1 MKAPAQKPFRVL
13 YILEV
18 FPEISETFIL
28 FGMLGVRRQGVDVRV
43 VSLTNPKPGAESHQ
57 ESEEF
62 LPVTLYLKNVPL
74 YKQYAALIKILIR
87 NPLKLIRFTSYLY
100 GIEKY
105 VRDTR
110 NRLLQV
116 CYLCVKARQE
126 RIDHIHA
133 HFANLSTS
141 FAMWIHM
148 LTDIPFT
155 FSSHGYDIFYVFPKD
170 MRLKTD
176 LAKKHLTVSR
186 QAAAYIQEKIGNCN
200 GKLVPLY
207 SGIDTDFFSFNPD
220 QNRDNILLHV
230 ARLHP
235 VKGQQYLIRACRL
248 LKDRGLDFKCL
259 IIGEGEER
267 PKLTE
272 LINEL
277 DLKETCLLLG
287 PKTRKEIVLYYQRS
301 KVFILA
307 SVSEGLGNV
316 NKEAL
321 ACGLPVVAPR
331 VGGVPEII
339 IDGKTGY
346 LFEVGNVEEMA
357 EKIITLW
364 NNPRQRVEFAQN
376 GRKFIEENFDYRRQS
391 QKMLAIWK
399 E

>member
-1 MKAPAQKPFRVL
+1 MNAPAQKPFRVL
-13 YILEV
+13 YILEI

-28 FGMLGVRRQGVDVRV
+28 FGMMGARRQGVDIRV
-43 VSLTNPKPGAESHQ
+43 VSLTNPKPGENHR

-74 YKQYAALIKILIR
+74 CKQYAALIRILISH
-87 NPLKLIRFTSYLY
+87 PAKLVKFARYLY

-105 VRDTR
+105 IRDTR

-116 CYLCVKARQE
+116 CYLSVKARQE
-126 RIDHIHA
+126 RTDHIHA
-133 HFANLSTS
+133 HFANLATS
-141 FAMWIHM
+141 FAMWVHM

-176 LAKKHLTVSR
+176 LAKKHITVSR
-186 QAAAYIQEKIGNCN
+186 QSAAYIQEKIGNCT

-248 LKDRGLDFKCL
+248 LKDRGLDFQCL

-267 PKLTE
+267 AKLE
-272 LINEL
+272 QLIA
-277 DLKETCLLLG
+277 DLKLKDTCLLPG
-287 PKTRKEIVLYYQRS
+287 SKTREELVPYYQRA
-301 KVFILA
+301 KVFVLT

-316 NKEAL
+316 LKEAL
-321 ACGLPVVAPR
+321 ACGVPAVGPR
-331 VGGVPEII
+331 VGGIPEII
-339 IDGKTGY
+339 VDGKTGY
-346 LFEVGNVEEMA
+346 LFEAGNVEEIA
-357 EKIITLW
+357 DKILSLW
-364 NNPRQRVEFAQN
+364 NDPRQRAEFAQN

-391 QKMLAIWK
+391 EKMVAIWK
-399 E
+399 EE